1 MKNASDLM
9 DLVIGSEEPIIKN
22 DYEACWIEIIIQ

>member
-22 DYEACWIEIIIQ
+22 DYEAAGLK